1 VLHRAVAAG
10 EPAADFVGIVM
21 EGSHAAAIGDAT
33 GFVDYVEALGPR
45 GIGVVGGVIDVV
57 DAEGDWVVETLDE
70 IVRDGYALRQSFR
83 LCIANVILYVRLH
96 LPLVGR
102 MGFADIHREEV
113 GVIFVIVVNLHH
125 VTDVAAKGRS
135 SVAAKNDYKRAS
147 ASAFANVEVISAV
160 ESEESSVRSIIA
172 DFERAAVHVR
182 QGIADH
188 AVGVLGAAGHFAQKE
203 KNDEQKDQENP
214 NCPFPEECHCKLFCS
229 LNNMCAR
236 NFA

>member
-57 DAEGDWVVETLDE
+57 DAEGNWVVESLDE

-83 LCIANVILYVRLH
+83 LGIANIVLHVGFH

-125 VTDVAAKGRS
+125 VTDVAAKWRS
-135 SVAAKNDYKRAS
+135 SVAAKNDDKRAS
-147 ASAFANVEVISAV
+147 ARSFANVEMICAI
-160 ESEESSVRSIIA
+160 ESEEAGVGSIVTNLQV
-172 DFERAAVHVR
+172 AAMHVG
-182 QGIADH
+182 QGIAQH
-188 AVGVLGAAGHFAQKE
+188 AVGVLRATGHFA
-203 KNDEQKDQENP
+203 
-214 NCPFPEECHCKLFCS
+214 
-229 LNNMCAR
+229 
-236 NFA
+236 